1 MAYALITGAG
11 KGIGKAIALELAA
24 RGYDL
29 LLVSRTEKDLAEL
42 SEQARQNYHV
52 QASYWVGDL
61 SETGAA
67 ERVYAWVNSLNIS
80 LEVLVNN
87 AGYGMSGLFLE
98 QDFAKLENM
107 MQLNMLSLTAFIHR
121 FAPTLQQSRRS
132 YILNVASTAAYQA
145 TPGLST
151 YAASKTFVL
160 ALSRGLNQEFK
171 RSGLSVSCI
180 CPGPTNTAF
189 FERANL
195 GARGL
200 EQVKKV
206 HMESHEVA
214 RIAVEAMLK
223 GKPEVVPGL
232 QNKSVAFLSWLL
244 PKSVIESVADR
255 LLRGVMKD

>member
-24 RGYDL
+24 RGYDI
-29 LLVSRTEKDLAEL
+29 LLVSRTETDLIDLAE
-42 SEQARQNYHV
+42 QIRQNHHV
-52 QASYWVGDL
+52 RAAYWVGDL
-61 SETGAA
+61 SAA
-67 ERVYAWVNSLNIS
+67 DAAGRVFDWVTSLNGP

-98 QDFAKLENM
+98 QEFAKLENM

-121 FAPTLQQSRRS
+121 FAPLLQMQKRS

-151 YAASKTFVL
+151 YAASKTYVL

-171 RSGLSVSCI
+171 GSGLSVTCI

-195 GARGL
+195 GAKGL
-200 EQVKKV
+200 EQIKKV
-206 HMESHEVA
+206 HMESRDVA
-214 RIAVEAMLK
+214 RIAVKAMLK
-223 GKPEVVPGL
+223 RKPEVVPGL

-255 LLRGVMKD
+255 LLKGVMKE